1 MEHLRLTRA
10 TRALPCAAKPVQSA
24 RVASPLPITVSI
36 VASNEAHNLPRCL
49 DSVKGWV
56 AEIIVVLNN
65 TKDASE
71 AVARERGATVLETDW
86 IGFRDTKNWALR
98 KSNQPWALCLD
109 ADEAVSTEMRR
120 AIEAFFARGDH
131 ERFAAAE
138 FARRSWFLNRW
149 IRHGDWYPDR
159 LLRLVKMGAGEWGDD
174 PAHSR
179 IVMSA
184 GSVTRLGGDILH
196 FPFPDLKTFMW
207 KSVRQSDDF
216 VQIQSAR
223 GRKWRLSET
232 IFRPIWRF
240 VRAYFLRLG
249 FLDGF
254 PGLYIAWSTSFVT
267 FLRYSRLYE
276 REKHLPPPASLD

>member
-1 MEHLRLTRA
+1 MCPTCHDVPT
-10 TRALPCAAKPVQSA
+10 
-24 RVASPLPITVSI
+24 PLPITVSI

-49 DSVKGWV
+49 ASVRGWV
-56 AEIIVVLNN
+56 TDVVVVINHC
-65 TKDASE
+65 TDRTAD
-71 AVARERGATVLETDW
+71 VAREHGAVVHETEWRGY
-86 IGFRDTKNWALR
+86 RDTKNWALDR
-98 KSNQPWALCLD
+98 CTQPWALCLD
-109 ADEAVSTEMRR
+109 ADEAVSTGMRR
-120 AIEAFFARGDH
+120 AIEEFFARGDH
-131 ERFAAAE
+131 ERFAGAE

-179 IVMSA
+179 IVMSGGA
-184 GSVTRLGGDILH
+184 VSRLSGDLLH
-196 FPFPDLKTFMW
+196 FPFPDMKTFMW

-223 GRKWRLSET
+223 GRRWRLGET
-232 IFRPIWRF
+232 ILRPIWRF
-240 VRAYFLRLG
+240 VRAYLLRLG

-254 PGLYIAWSTSFVT
+254 PGLYIAWSTCFVT

-276 REKHLPPPASLD
+276 RERHRPPPVTLA

>member
-1 MEHLRLTRA
+1 MA
-10 TRALPCAAKPVQSA
+10 N
-24 RVASPLPITVSI
+24 PLPITVSI

-65 TKDASE
+65 TKDDSA
-71 AVARERGATVLETDW
+71 AVSRERGATVLETDW
-86 IGFRDTKNWALR
+86 LGFRDTKNWALR
-98 KSNQPWALCLD
+98 RSNQPWALCLD
-109 ADEAVSTEMRR
+109 ADEAVSTAMRR
-120 AIEAFFARGDH
+120 EIEAFFARGDD

-159 LLRLVKMGAGEWGDD
+159 LLRLVKMGTGEWGDD

-179 IVMSA
+179 IVMTQGA
-184 GSVTRLGGDILH
+184 VTRLGGDILH

-232 IFRPIWRF
+232 VLRPVWRF

-276 REKHLPPPASLD
+276 RERHLPAPTDLT